1 MMELNGLLEHFNN
14 GDTLGEDP
22 EVIEMMRFYSRGQQ
36 GRSCKHHRRRRSS
49 EGHQADRKRR
59 GGT

>member
-1 MMELNGLLEHFNN
+1 MMEPNELLEHFNN

-36 GRSCKHHRRRRSS
+36 RSCKHHRRRRSS
-49 EGHQADRKRR
+49 KGHQTDRKRR